1 MKFGRSYQLT
11 ATGTSGVPIDIG
23 FPLTIDFTVTHNLQA
38 SANSV
43 QVSLYGLS
51 YTNRSELVL
60 NQYNLAQLYPL
71 TLRAGYASQQPLGL
85 LSSTNSL
92 PIIFDGFAHTA
103 YTERNGSEL
112 ITRISGI
119 DNGDLVTGKP
129 AGTFDGG
136 SNSCVIP
143 ADTSLVEAVS
153 MMSKHLTGN
162 VGFNPKNFKITPP
175 AKSPFVG
182 KPTPCV
188 GSVWG
193 SIQDLINGSL
203 PVGTHVYVDS
213 NQLYVVG
220 QNDTLSPNNLG
231 VLSAS
236 SGLLGIPKYTGST
249 IMCSCI
255 FEPALKIGS
264 YITLDSRSNKAANGL
279 RKIVA
284 YTHHGTISGAE
295 SGELTSDIELQSLDI
310 PLGLGR

>member
-11 ATGTSGVPIDIG
+11 ATGISGASIGIG
-23 FPLTIDFTVTHNLQA
+23 FPTTIDFTVTHNLQA
-38 SANSV
+38 SANSI
-43 QVSLYGLS
+43 QMSLYGLS
-51 YTNRSELVL
+51 YTNRSELTL
-60 NQYNLAQLYPL
+60 NQYNLAQLYPI
-71 TLRAGYASQQPLGL
+71 TLRAGYVSQQPLGL
-85 LSSTNSL
+85 RSSTNSL
-92 PIIFDGFAHTA
+92 PTIFDGFAHTA
-103 YTERNGSEL
+103 YTERNGAEM

-119 DNGDLVTGKP
+119 DNGDLVTGQP

-143 ADTSLVEAVS
+143 VGTPLVDAITLMVP
-153 MMSKHLTGN
+153 HLTGN

-175 AKSPFVG
+175 AKSPVVG
-182 KPTPCV
+182 APMTCIGP
-188 GSVWG
+188 VWN
-193 SIQDLINGSL
+193 SIQDLISSSL